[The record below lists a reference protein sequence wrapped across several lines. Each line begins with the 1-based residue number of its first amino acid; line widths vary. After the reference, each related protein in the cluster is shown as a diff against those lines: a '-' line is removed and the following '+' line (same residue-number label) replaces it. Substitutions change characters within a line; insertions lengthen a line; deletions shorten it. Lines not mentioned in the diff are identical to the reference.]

1 MWRTR
6 WASWF
11 PRDDIDLQRYV
22 RAVRAAILGSL
33 VVELAILWGLQLNPL
48 RSALGR
54 PDLANF
60 YDIQGRALLHGHLNV
75 PRHSLGIEGFVEH
88 GREYMYFPPGPAL
101 ARMPLL
107 LVTHWFDGK
116 LTAVSML
123 LAWMATVVLLAM
135 LIWRIRRILRGRAP
149 LPQWEATSFGL
160 LVVAGSAGS
169 VLLFLA
175 SSPWVYH
182 EAYAWSIAT
191 AVAAT
196 FTMLGV
202 VQAPT
207 VQRALYCGGA
217 LLAAVL
223 CRATTGWAMGLGTIA
238 TAIWLFRGARGDRGR
253 EVARVLLAAAVVPLL
268 IGVAINEAKFS
279 TPMQFK
285 LEDQRWT
292 KVNAHRREALRE
304 NGGDLVALDL
314 LPSTS
319 VNYFRPDGIRLIP
332 VPPFITFPNQ
342 PAEAVGGGFLDQTYR
357 TGSAVPFMPALVLLG
372 VWGLVITFRPR
383 GPTRA
388 PWLRIPVLSAGAI
401 TGAIMIFGYISYRY
415 LSELVPV
422 LLVTATIGLVDLGH
436 LLTLRTPK
444 QRSWFVRGLAGLTAF
459 GVAANFG
466 VSLTALS
473 LANPG
478 PHLDRY
484 LGIQEAISSVVPGD
498 PLAAMIGQGPA
509 LPATAPGEHLFIV
522 GDCAAL
528 YVSQAETYWPWIPV
542 EVRPLELSITNGL
555 LPPANPARTSAAS
568 ASPRRIAEVKVEV
581 AHMQGQ
587 DGRLFFEL
595 SPDRWSRLHYIS
607 KRGEFVSRW
616 REPSGASV
624 TLRTE
629 ADVRTATYTAYL
641 DGTRALR
648 MPLEEVDRE
657 WFRFED
663 LLLPSRP
670 DRDLT
675 RLGLVV
681 RQLETEK
688 PARCARL
695 QAKASG

>member
-1 MWRTR
+1 VWRTR

-22 RAVRAAILGSL
+22 RTVRIAILGSL

-60 YDIQGRALLHGHLNV
+60 YDIQARALFHGHLDV
-75 PRHSLGIEGFVEH
+75 PLHSLGIEGFVEH
-88 GREYMYFPPGPAL
+88 GREYMYFTPGPAL

-107 LVTHWFDGK
+107 LVTSWFDGK
-116 LTAVSML
+116 LTAISML
-123 LAWMATVVLLAM
+123 LAWSATVVLLAM
-135 LIWRIRRILRGRAP
+135 LIWRIRRILRGKAP

-160 LVVAGSAGS
+160 LVVAGTAGS
-169 VLLFLA
+169 VLLYLA

-191 AVAAT
+191 AMAAI

-202 VQAPT
+202 VQRPT
-207 VQRALYCGGA
+207 VQRALLCGGA
-217 LLAAVL
+217 VLAAVL
-223 CRATTGWAMGLGTIA
+223 CRATTGWAMGLGAIA
-238 TAIWLFRGARGDRGR
+238 TAVWLLRGARGDRGR
-253 EVARVLLAAAVVPLL
+253 QVARVLLAAAVVPLL
-268 IGVAINEAKFS
+268 IGVAINEVKFS

-292 KVNAHRREALRE
+292 RVNAHRREALRE

-319 VNYFRPDGIRLIP
+319 LNYFRPDGIRLIP
-332 VPPFITFPNQ
+332 VPPFVTFPNR
-342 PAEAVGGGFLDQTYR
+342 PAHAVGGGFLDQTYR

-383 GPTRA
+383 GPTHA
-388 PWLRIPVLSAGAI
+388 SWLRIPVLSAGAI

-415 LSELVPV
+415 LSELLPV
-422 LLVTATIGLVDLGH
+422 LLVAATIGLVDLGH

-444 QRSWFVRGLAGLTAF
+444 QRSWFVRSLAGLTAV
-459 GVAANFG
+459 GVVANFG
-466 VSLTALS
+466 VGLTALS
-473 LANPG
+473 LTNPG

-484 LGIQEAISSVVPGD
+484 LGLQESISNLVPGD
-498 PLAAMIGQGPA
+498 PLAGMVDQGPA
-509 LPATAPGEHLFIV
+509 LPDKGPGEHLFIV

-528 YVSQAETYWPWIPV
+528 YVSLAETYWPWVPA
-542 EVRPLELSITNGL
+542 EVRPMELSITNGL
-555 LPPANPARTSAAS
+555 PPPTNRSRTSTGS
-568 ASPRRIAEVKVEV
+568 ASRRRIAEVKAEV

-587 DGRLFFEL
+587 DGRLYFEL
-595 SPDRWSRLHYIS
+595 SPDRWYRLHYIS
-607 KRGEFVSRW
+607 ERGEFVSHW
-616 REPSGASV
+616 REPGDTSV

-648 MPLEEVDRE
+648 MPLEEVDKE

-681 RQLETEK
+681 RQIETEK

-695 QAKASG
+695 QAKAT